1 MTFTVTQDNKDEV
14 LKQFEFFTR
23 TFCLCIASYGYK
35 CVRPF
40 WVNGELKLQICKGEN
55 RYLPSITF
63 DDWTFYKTG
72 KLKWELNMAAFG
84 SLSGEELE
92 KWFSA
97 QKAGMDLLHRLE
109 SENLKE
115 LLPELIFED

>member
-1 MTFTVTQDNKDEV
+1 MTFTVTQTNKDEV
-14 LKQFEFFTR
+14 LKQIETATIDFR
-23 TFCLCIASYGYK
+23 NKVASLGYE
-35 CVRPF
+35 CRRPF
-40 WVNGELKLQICKGEN
+40 WRDGSLELSFSKGNN
-55 RYLPSITF
+55 RYLPEIYF
-63 DDWTFYKTG
+63 DIWHFCKT
-72 KLKWELNMAAFG
+72 KEMRWELNMGAFG